1 MIHNKIKIQRLLN
14 FDDKDKF
21 YHLQILKRKKEHPHL
36 GSNSYVVKTY
46 YISSQEYLDD
56 KWPEVIQLCEHHN
69 ARAYINLN
77 RRSYEKIAFHLLRK
91 VADQIM
97 NKDFQSA
104 RKAYE
109 SVCGAYAD
117 EPNKTWII
125 DVDKGDEDKLE
136 FIEFLDEVSSTIQN
150 LRPYDEVRVKAVVPT
165 KNGCHLI
172 VSPFNLSDFKKIYP
186 HLDVHKNNPTLV
198 YIPG

>member
-46 YISSQEYLDD
+46 YISSQEYLDN
-56 KWPEVIQLCEHHN
+56 KWPEVIQLCEYHN

-125 DVDKGDEDKLE
+125 DVDKGDEGKLE

-150 LRPYDEVRVKAVVPT
+150 LRPYDEVRVKAVIPT